1 MDDQYYQNAYMANQ
15 MMESNSNGPCFLVSS
30 LPEELANPD
39 SLCNLFGYY
48 GDVHKVKIL
57 RNKPDCAL
65 VQMAKPHQAAVVRKY
80 LGKTCFFVKWDN
92 FSVTKEFI
100 KYCRSSENSWKKVS
114 GQLF

>member
-1 MDDQYYQNAYMANQ
+1 MNFQCVEFFIQKNIFCFIVDDQYYQNAYMANQ

-80 LGKTCFFVKWDN
+80 LGKT
-92 FSVTKEFI
+92 
-100 KYCRSSENSWKKVS
+100 
-114 GQLF
+114 LFREI